1 MTQLARISIGSPEQ
15 VFFARSRLYA
25 FLSQFTGLPDYAA
38 QITGRFSETAKGLS
52 ENAMEPHVGVFIETS
67 AGHPVLQLS
76 FSAVQITAD
85 LSTAQR
91 QKLIFDEQTG
101 LWIHTFWYAL
111 PTTLPDAERLTQLGD
126 ILNEKSRDELFEELE
141 QATEKAL
148 EAAQVKSDFL
158 ANMSHEIRTPMN
170 AIIGMTH
177 LTLGTELDTKQ
188 RGYVERIRQSARSLL
203 NIINDILDFSKI
215 EAGKMSIE
223 VVEFPAESVAQDLVT
238 MTTGKF
244 EDKDVEFIFRVDP
257 SVPTRLLGDPL
268 RIGQILINFVNNAIK
283 FTEKG
288 EVAVNVSVEEEDE
301 TSVTLRF
308 AVRDTGIGISP
319 EHQASLFQSFEQ
331 GDASTTRKHG
341 GTGLGLAISKR
352 LAELMGG
359 SVGVESQV
367 GEGSE
372 FWFTARLDKVEQSAN
387 EPAAQELRGLRA
399 WAVDDNESARNVIG
413 ELLGTLGLAS
423 RQFTSGE
430 ACLKAL
436 ETARSGELP
445 DVVFLDWKMPGL
457 DGMQTAAEILRIS
470 GSRSPKLILVSSLGC
485 EIAQTAQGDTAFDAF
500 ITKPANTANLAEALA
515 ASFRLAQPD
524 AARVISDADVL
535 QRDYSETRILLVEDN
550 EINREVA
557 AGLFAE
563 RNAIIEIAEN
573 GLEALERV
581 QAEEWDVVFMDMHMP
596 VMDGITATVEIRK
609 LKSSAQL
616 PIVALTANAMEGD
629 REKCAQA
636 GMNDF
641 VLKPI
646 DPAELWRA
654 LDQWVPEPAAKQKM
668 DPSEAVSPS
677 ATAPNNATPQTSAG
691 GVGQLPEVPGID
703 RAQALRNT
711 AGNEKLALSILLK
724 FKDRLAEFPGQ
735 FRDLSAA
742 QRREEMER
750 AAHTLK
756 GTAASVG
763 AGELA
768 DAAGSLEALLRNND
782 SDEAVTAQFEALEVI
797 RRQLE
802 VNLQGAFVPTQ
813 LGSNPEADCRG
824 DVSDIS
830 LQIAEFVQLL
840 ENDDF
845 GSNKFFQ
852 LIADDFKKLYPCEHD
867 LITQALGDYDYTTAL
882 STLKDGGLA

>member
-1 MTQLARISIGSPEQ
+1 MTQLAQISIGSPEQ
-15 VFFARSRLYA
+15 VFFARARLYA

-38 QITGRFSETAKGLS
+38 QITGGFSETAKWLS
-52 ENAMEPHVGVFIETS
+52 ENAIEPHAGVFIETDS
-67 AGHPVLQLS
+67 GRPILKLC
-76 FSAVQITAD
+76 FSAVQIAQV
-85 LSTAQR
+85 LPTAQR
-91 QKLIFDEQTG
+91 QNLIFYEQKG
-101 LWIHTFWYAL
+101 LWLHAVQYAL
-111 PTTLPDAERLTQLGD
+111 PTALPDEERVTQLRD

-141 QATEKAL
+141 IATEKAL

-177 LTLGTELDTKQ
+177 LTLGTELDPKQ
-188 RGYVERIRQSARSLL
+188 RGYVERIRQSARNLL

-223 VVEFPAESVAQDLVT
+223 VVEFPIESVAQDLVT

-257 SVPTRLLGDPL
+257 GVPARLLGDPL

-288 EVAVNVSVEEEDE
+288 EVAVNVTVEDE
-301 TSVTLRF
+301 DDTAVTLRF

-319 EHQASLFQSFEQ
+319 EHQASLFRSFEQ
-331 GDASTTRKHG
+331 GDASTTRKYG

-359 SVGVESQV
+359 TVGVESQI
-367 GEGSE
+367 GKGSE
-372 FWFTARLDKVEQSAN
+372 FWFTACLDKTE
-387 EPAAQELRGLRA
+387 EPEDDPVTQVLSGLRA
-399 WAVDDNESARNVIG
+399 WAVDDNESARNVLS
-413 ELLGTLGLAS
+413 ELLGALGLAS
-423 RQFTSGE
+423 QQFASGE

-436 ETARSGELP
+436 QSAEPNDQP
-445 DVVFLDWKMPGL
+445 DVVFLDWRMPGL
-457 DGMQTAAEILRIS
+457 DGMQTAAEILRIT
-470 GSRSPKLILVSSLGC
+470 GARSPKLILVSALGFDV
-485 EIAQTAQGDTAFDAF
+485 AQTEEGNTTFDAF
-500 ITKPANTANLAEALA
+500 ITKPANTANLSDALA
-515 ASFRLAQPD
+515 ESFRLAKPD
-524 AARVISDADVL
+524 ASRVIANADGL
-535 QRDYSETRILLVEDN
+535 QRDYSQIRILLVEDN

-563 RNAIIEIAEN
+563 RNAAVEIAEN
-573 GLEALERV
+573 GREALERV
-581 QAEEWDVVFMDMHMP
+581 HAEEWDVVFMDMHMP

-609 LKSSAQL
+609 QKSAAQL
-616 PIVALTANAMEGD
+616 PIIALTANAMEGD

-646 DPAELWRA
+646 DPTELWRA
-654 LDQWVPEPAAKQKM
+654 LDQWVPERTEKQASA
-668 DPSEAVSPS
+668 PSKFVSPS
-677 ATAPNNATPQTSAG
+677 ETALANAMPVLSAQG
-691 GVGQLPEVPGID
+691 GDQLPEVPGID
-703 RAQALRNT
+703 RALALRNT
-711 AGNEKLALSILLK
+711 AGNEKLALSILMK
-724 FKDRLAEFPGQ
+724 FTDRLAEFPEQ
-735 FRDLSAA
+735 FRELSAA
-742 QRREEMER
+742 QRREDMER

-756 GTAASVG
+756 GIAASVG

-768 DAAGSLEALLRNND
+768 EAAGSLEALLRNNA
-782 SDEAVTAQFEALEVI
+782 SDQAVMAQFEALDIISHHLGVH
-797 RRQLE
+797 
-802 VNLQGAFVPTQ
+802 LQGAFAQTPIEPN
-813 LGSNPEADCRG
+813 SEAERHS
-824 DVSDIS
+824 DVRDIS
-830 LQIAEFVQLL
+830 LQIAELVKLL

-852 LIADDFKKLYPCEHD
+852 LIAHDFKNLYPHEHD
-867 LITQALGDYDYTTAL
+867 LIVQALGEYDYTTAL